1 MLHDAALIAERML
14 RLVSD
19 GVIEA
24 IDGSQV
30 RIVADS
36 ICVHGDSPDAV
47 AIAQQVRQ
55 RFEQAGVTITSF
67 AGQPAA

>member
-1 MLHDAALIAERML
+1 VLHDAALIAERML

-24 IDGSQV
+24 IDGSLVAIQ
-30 RIVADS
+30 ADS

-47 AIAQQVRQ
+47 AIARQVRA
-55 RFEQAGVTITSF
+55 RLTQAGVTIAPF
-67 AGQPAA
+67 EAAAA